1 MIIKMAFKN
10 LLRHKKRTALT
21 LITTIVGILLA
32 VIGEGLNS
40 GLEKQVSDL
49 SIKSEISYG
58 RIFGK
63 NFYEDKDNNDILE
76 YPINMKSVKGLEN
89 VPISKRIS
97 FTGSITDSKE
107 ELATY
112 FMGVNKIDE
121 NKVFSRD
128 KYIISGNF
136 LNNDTDVVIGEELAN
151 LLNLKVGDDVTLM
164 ARTVIKSQNAY
175 DLKVTG
181 IIKTGNPI
189 FDSKAVFLN
198 ETFAREFSGAD
209 FYNEIIVGKILD
221 TPLENI
227 LKSSDIDYVTYKEK
241 LKEEK

>member
-76 YPINMKSVKGLEN
+76 YPINMESVKGLEN

-136 LNNDTDVVIGEELAN
+136 LNNDTDVQKVLSIDSN
-151 LLNLKVGDDVTLM
+151 LIQHLSDPIVDVHAASNTVVSSHPTLFGP
-164 ARTVIKSQNAY
+164 AIFHLHPLTSQYISKNAESYRLHLGWEKSPVHECQ
-175 DLKVTG
+175 
-181 IIKTGNPI
+181 
-189 FDSKAVFLN
+189 SK
-198 ETFAREFSGAD
+198 
-209 FYNEIIVGKILD
+209 
-221 TPLENI
+221 PHH
-227 LKSSDIDYVTYKEK
+227 
-241 LKEEK
+241 